1 MDATTY
7 FHSPDSSNFI
17 NQGATM
23 KSRTTLLIAALSL
36 LSTQLEAAVVNN
48 HVYIDPPSQT
58 LQIGDIFSVNVIGE
72 NFNLG
77 LDGGS
82 FDLTFNSSILQAD
95 SVSLNTAVW
104 NFAAV
109 KGSIDNNSGRI
120 DFTDFAQFGVN
131 TTNTT
136 FNIATFSFRAIG
148 AGDSPLTLILND
160 NDPFATGGEIA
171 PVNFSQASVNV
182 AAVPVPAAFWLFGS
196 ALLGGLSLRGR
207 KAVLN

>member
-1 MDATTY
+1 
-7 FHSPDSSNFI
+7 
-17 NQGATM
+17 M
-23 KSRTTLLIAALSL
+23 KHQTTLLIAAVFGL

-82 FDLTFNSSILQAD
+82 FDLAFDPGILRAD
-95 SVSLNTAVW
+95 SVSLNTATW

-109 KGSIDNNSGRI
+109 KGTIDNPAGKI
-120 DFTDFAQFGVN
+120 IFTDFAQFGAN
-131 TTNTT
+131 TTNNS
-136 FNIATFSFRAIG
+136 FNIATFSFQAIG
-148 AGDSPLTLILND
+148 SGDSQLILSLND

-171 PVNFSQASVNV
+171 PVNFTNASVNV
-182 AAVPVPAAFWLFGS
+182 AAVPVPGAFWLFGS
-196 ALLGGLSLRGR
+196 ALIGGISLKSR
-207 KAVLN
+207 KTASL